1 MFTLNWVRSTPIFYV
16 PRTLRSRLILRSP
29 RMGPLRAKQH
39 RHSLLSHALFLLI
52 LGAGSVS
59 AAPAPLPAVTVAV
72 VASITPDNAVQYL
85 GRIEA
90 IQAVDV
96 TTRTEG
102 FIARRLFTEGKMVK
116 QGELLYEIDPALHQ
130 ASVAQAQAQ
139 LDSATAS
146 ANHAQVN
153 LTRLPRLGNNR
164 SVSQAEV
171 DEAQAQRDISRAAVA
186 QAQANLQI
194 QQLQLSFTQI
204 HAPISGQM
212 GHSRFNVGSLIN
224 PASGTLVNIVQLDP
238 IRVAIAVNERDY
250 ITATYQRAVAR
261 EKTTENPLLLL
272 GRFTPRIQLANG
284 KQYPESGIFES
295 VDNQI
300 DKQTGTVIIRT
311 RFANPRHLL
320 LPGGV
325 VNVSLAADDAKPVTV
340 IPIAA
345 LQQNKQGHFVLVV
358 TDKAVVE
365 VRPVT
370 LGEQFEQQ
378 YAVTDGVK
386 VGEKVIVAGLQHVR
400 PGMAVNAS
408 TVNDGTVNDGTVN
421 DRVAAPLTAN

>member
-52 LGAGSVS
+52 LGVGTVS
-59 AAPAPLPAVTVAV
+59 AATAPLPAVTVAV

-153 LTRLPRLGNNR
+153 LTRLQRLGNNR

-261 EKTTENPLLLL
+261 EKILK
-272 GRFTPRIQLANG
+272 TPCSFWG
-284 KQYPESGIFES
+284 
-295 VDNQI
+295 
-300 DKQTGTVIIRT
+300 
-311 RFANPRHLL
+311 L
-320 LPGGV
+320 LPLAFNWQMVSNIQRV
-325 VNVSLAADDAKPVTV
+325 VFLNRWITKLISRRERSLS
-340 IPIAA
+340 
-345 LQQNKQGHFVLVV
+345 VLVLP
-358 TDKAVVE
+358 TLAICCC
-365 VRPVT
+365 PV
-370 LGEQFEQQ
+370 
-378 YAVTDGVK
+378 A
-386 VGEKVIVAGLQHVR
+386 
-400 PGMAVNAS
+400 
-408 TVNDGTVNDGTVN
+408 
-421 DRVAAPLTAN
+421 

>member
-1 MFTLNWVRSTPIFYV
+1 MSTLKLVRNPMTLNVARILST
-16 PRTLRSRLILRSP
+16 RLY
-29 RMGPLRAKQH
+29 
-39 RHSLLSHALFLLI
+39 SLTAYAIVLL
-52 LGAGSVS
+52 LGVGTYS
-59 AAPAPLPAVTVAV
+59 AMAVAPLPAVTVAV
-72 VASITPDNAVQYL
+72 VTSATPDSALQYL
-85 GRIEA
+85 GRVEA

-102 FIARRLFTEGKMVK
+102 FIAARLFTEGQMVT

-130 ASVAQAQAQ
+130 ASVTQAQAQ

-146 ANHAQVN
+146 ANHAQVT
-153 LTRLPRLGNNR
+153 LTRLQRLGNNR

-194 QQLQLSFTQI
+194 QQLQLSFTRI
-204 HAPISGQM
+204 TAPITGQI

-224 PASGTLVNIVQLDP
+224 PASGTLVSIVQLDP

-250 ITATYQRAVAR
+250 ITATYQLSATGSSTAGSSATNSANA
-261 EKTTENPLLLL
+261 EGNASPF
-272 GRFTPRIQLANG
+272 GHFTPRIQLANG
-284 KQYPESGIFES
+284 KQYPESGVFES

-300 DKQTGTVIIRT
+300 DKQTGTVTIRT

-325 VNVSLAADDAKPVTV
+325 VNVSLAAETAKAVTA

-358 TDKAVVE
+358 TDKDQVE

-378 YAVTDGVK
+378 YEVKDGLK
-386 VGEKVIVAGLQHVR
+386 VGERVIVSGLQHVR
-400 PGMAVNAS
+400 PGMTVSAS
-408 TVNDGTVNDGTVN
+408 
-421 DRVAAPLTAN
+421 VATPLTAN

>member
-1 MFTLNWVRSTPIFYV
+1 MSTLNWVRDTIMLNVQRALCARRDYLPVYAAV
-16 PRTLRSRLILRSP
+16 LILS
-29 RMGPLRAKQH
+29 
-39 RHSLLSHALFLLI
+39 I
-52 LGAGSVS
+52 GSQSVM
-59 AAPAPLPAVTVAV
+59 AATPLPAVTVAV
-72 VASITPDNAVQYL
+72 VTSATPDSALQFL
-85 GRIEA
+85 GRVEA

-102 FIARRLFTEGKMVK
+102 FIAARLFTEGQMVK
-116 QGELLYEIDPALHQ
+116 QGDLLYEIDPALHQ
-130 ASVAQAQAQ
+130 ASVTQAQAQ

-153 LTRLPRLGNNR
+153 LTRLQRLGNNR

-194 QQLQLSFTQI
+194 QQLQLSFTHI
-204 HAPISGQM
+204 YAPITGQI

-224 PASGTLVNIVQLDP
+224 PASGTLVSIVQLDP

-250 ITATYQRAVAR
+250 ITATYQLSTTGVASASDNSALAF
-261 EKTTENPLLLL
+261 EH
-272 GRFTPRIQLANG
+272 FTPRIQLANG
-284 KQYPESGIFES
+284 KQYPESGVFES

-300 DKQTGTVIIRT
+300 DKQTGTVTIRT
-311 RFANPRHLL
+311 RFDNPRHLL

-325 VNVSLAADDAKPVTV
+325 VNVSLAAETAKAVTA

-358 TDKAVVE
+358 TDKDQVE

-378 YAVTDGVK
+378 YEVKDGLK
-386 VGEKVIVAGLQHVR
+386 VGERVIVSGLQHVR
-400 PGMAVNAS
+400 PGMTVSAS
-408 TVNDGTVNDGTVN
+408 IAT
-421 DRVAAPLTAN
+421 PLTAN

>member
-1 MFTLNWVRSTPIFYV
+1 T
-16 PRTLRSRLILRSP
+16 
-29 RMGPLRAKQH
+29 
-39 RHSLLSHALFLLI
+39 
-52 LGAGSVS
+52 
-59 AAPAPLPAVTVAV
+59 APLPAVTVAV

-153 LTRLPRLGNNR
+153 LTRLQRLGNNR

-261 EKTTENPLLLL
+261 EKNIENPLLLL
-272 GRFTPRIQLANG
+272 GTFTPRIQLANG
-284 KQYPESGIFES
+284 KQYPESGVFES

-408 TVNDGTVNDGTVN
+408 TVNDGTVND
-421 DRVAAPLTAN
+421 RVAAPLTAN

>member
-1 MFTLNWVRSTPIFYV
+1 MFTLNWVRSTLIPDV
-16 PRTLRSRLILRSP
+16 QRTLRARLIC
-29 RMGPLRAKQH
+29 PLRVKP
-39 RHSLLSHALFLLI
+39 RDESLLPLTILRRATFLL
-52 LGAGSVS
+52 LLSAGMAN
-59 AAPAPLPAVTVAV
+59 AATAPLPAVTVAV
-72 VASITPDNAVQYL
+72 VASITPDNALHYL

-102 FIARRLFTEGKMVK
+102 FIARRLFTEGQMVK
-116 QGELLYEIDPALHQ
+116 QGALLYEIDPALHQ
-130 ASVAQAQAQ
+130 ASVTQAQAQ

-153 LTRLPRLGNNR
+153 LTRLQRLGTNR

-194 QQLQLSFTQI
+194 QQLQLGFTQI
-204 HAPISGQM
+204 HAPISGQI

-250 ITATYQRAVAR
+250 ITATYQRSAAS
-261 EKTTENPLLLL
+261 EKSAAEKPPVTEPSLL
-272 GRFTPRIQLANG
+272 GNFTPRIQLANG
-284 KQYPESGIFES
+284 KQYPASGVFES

-325 VNVSLAADDAKPVTV
+325 VNVSLASDATQPVTV
-340 IPIAA
+340 VPIAA
-345 LQQNKQGHFVLVV
+345 LQQNKQGHFVLIV
-358 TDKAVVE
+358 TDNDLVE
-365 VRPVT
+365 VRPVI

-378 YAVTDGVK
+378 YAVTEGVK
-386 VGEKVIVAGLQHVR
+386 VGERVMVAGLQHVR
-400 PGMAVNAS
+400 PGMTVSAS
-408 TVNDGTVNDGTVN
+408 
-421 DRVAAPLTAN
+421 VAAPLTAN

>member
-1 MFTLNWVRSTPIFYV
+1 MSTLKLVRNPMTLNAARILST
-16 PRTLRSRLILRSP
+16 RLYSLTAYAIVLLLGV
-29 RMGPLRAKQH
+29 GPAM
-39 RHSLLSHALFLLI
+39 
-52 LGAGSVS
+52 
-59 AAPAPLPAVTVAV
+59 AAAPLPAVTVAV
-72 VASITPDNAVQYL
+72 VTSATPDSALQYL
-85 GRIEA
+85 GRVEA

-102 FIARRLFTEGKMVK
+102 FIAARLFTEGQMVT

-130 ASVAQAQAQ
+130 ASVTQAQAQ

-146 ANHAQVN
+146 ANHAQVT
-153 LTRLPRLGNNR
+153 LTRLQRLGNNR

-194 QQLQLSFTQI
+194 QQLQLSFTRI
-204 HAPISGQM
+204 TAPITGQI

-224 PASGTLVNIVQLDP
+224 PASGTLVSIVQLDP

-250 ITATYQRAVAR
+250 ITATYQLSATGLSTAGSSTAGSSATNSATA
-261 EKTTENPLLLL
+261 EGNASPF
-272 GRFTPRIQLANG
+272 GHFTPRIQLANG
-284 KQYPESGIFES
+284 KQYPESGVFES

-300 DKQTGTVIIRT
+300 DKQTGTVTIRT

-325 VNVSLAADDAKPVTV
+325 VNVSLAAETAKAVTA

-358 TDKAVVE
+358 TDKDQVE

-378 YAVTDGVK
+378 YEVKDGLK
-386 VGEKVIVAGLQHVR
+386 VGERVIVSGLQHVR
-400 PGMAVNAS
+400 PGMTVS
-408 TVNDGTVNDGTVN
+408 TS
-421 DRVAAPLTAN
+421 VATPLTAN

>member
-1 MFTLNWVRSTPIFYV
+1 MSRLTLVRNWVISNL
-16 PRTLRSRLILRSP
+16 PRTQNSRL
-29 RMGPLRAKQH
+29 
-39 RHSLLSHALFLLI
+39 HSLTTYGAAMLL
-52 LGAGSVS
+52 AMGSYSVM
-59 AAPAPLPAVTVAV
+59 AAAPLPAVTVAV
-72 VASITPDNAVQYL
+72 VTSATPDSALQFL
-85 GRIEA
+85 GRVEA

-102 FIARRLFTEGKMVK
+102 FIAARLFTEGQMVT

-130 ASVAQAQAQ
+130 AAVTQAQAQ

-153 LTRLPRLGNNR
+153 LTRVQRLGNNR

-194 QQLQLSFTQI
+194 QQLQLGFTRI
-204 HAPISGQM
+204 TAPISGQI

-224 PASGTLVNIVQLDP
+224 PASGTLVRIVQLDP

-250 ITATYQRAVAR
+250 ITATYQLSTASAT
-261 EKTTENPLLLL
+261 EKAALPFEH
-272 GRFTPRIQLANG
+272 FTPRIQLANG
-284 KQYPESGIFES
+284 KQYSESGIFES

-300 DKQTGTVIIRT
+300 DKQTGTVTIRT
-311 RFANPRHLL
+311 RFANPQHLL

-325 VNVSLAADDAKPVTV
+325 VNVSLDTTTASAVTA

-358 TDKAVVE
+358 TDKDQVE

-378 YAVTDGVK
+378 YEVKDGLK
-386 VGEKVIVAGLQHVR
+386 VGERVIVSGLQHVR
-400 PGMAVNAS
+400 PGM
-408 TVNDGTVNDGTVN
+408 TVSATVAT
-421 DRVAAPLTAN
+421 PLTAN

>member
-1 MFTLNWVRSTPIFYV
+1 M
-16 PRTLRSRLILRSP
+16 
-29 RMGPLRAKQH
+29 
-39 RHSLLSHALFLLI
+39 
-52 LGAGSVS
+52 
-59 AAPAPLPAVTVAV
+59 
-72 VASITPDNAVQYL
+72 QYL

-146 ANHAQVN
+146 AKHAQVN
-153 LTRLPRLGNNR
+153 LTRLQRLGNNR

-261 EKTTENPLLLL
+261 EKPLKIPCSFWGVLPLV
-272 GRFTPRIQLANG
+272 FNWQMVSNIQR
-284 KQYPESGIFES
+284 
-295 VDNQI
+295 V
-300 DKQTGTVIIRT
+300 
-311 RFANPRHLL
+311 
-320 LPGGV
+320 
-325 VNVSLAADDAKPVTV
+325 VSLNRWITKL
-340 IPIAA
+340 ISRRERS
-345 LQQNKQGHFVLVV
+345 LSVLVLP
-358 TDKAVVE
+358 TLAICCC
-365 VRPVT
+365 PV
-370 LGEQFEQQ
+370 
-378 YAVTDGVK
+378 A
-386 VGEKVIVAGLQHVR
+386 
-400 PGMAVNAS
+400 
-408 TVNDGTVNDGTVN
+408 
-421 DRVAAPLTAN
+421 